1 MIGSCYK
8 GAEQYFADPRADCTK
23 AGILAT
29 CVIPIGFGFSTRW
42 TPMGIRS
49 RILLFQLIVVASVV
63 VMAAIVYISIRS
75 TTYYMERVQWAN
87 NQLEAV
93 TALTVNANRYSE
105 QIAEFL
111 LIGEPERSDYDSAS
125 AELEVGFDALEKLT
139 RGEAE
144 FLVGS
149 SEQEDGGDEI
159 FRITRMRALYG
170 EISKA
175 TAKAIELRNQGRQED
190 AVMVFRRDIENRF
203 DAEFENILEAARRDE
218 AEEVARAELQAE
230 ALWLRLT
237 WITAGLALAAVVLC
251 FVAAFLLTR
260 SLMRPIGLLTQGAET
275 IGRGEL
281 DHRIGYDS
289 RDELGALARRF
300 NTMAANQ
307 EDQRKRLLDARA
319 DLERQVAA
327 RTAELAAANQRLT
340 DLDRL
345 RVQFLAD
352 ISHELR
358 TPLTALRGE
367 AEIPLRHGSK
377 PEAVYRDA
385 LERIVTQSLEMSRL
399 VDDLVFLSRSETD
412 TIRFEPRRTDLVS
425 IVADA
430 VHDGEILARANAIEI
445 QADYRA
451 DQIWVTADAQQ
462 LKQALVILLDN
473 AIKYSPR
480 GRSVNLSMTV
490 SDGHAQI
497 TIRDKGLGIPAEEIP
512 KVFERFYRGRSP
524 RTSRQPGSGLGLAIA
539 KWLIEK
545 HQGEIALTSEVG
557 SYTEVVVRIPCAD
570 AAASSDETVDASA
583 IVSRKKAHAKTSAE

>member
-1 MIGSCYK
+1 
-8 GAEQYFADPRADCTK
+8 
-23 AGILAT
+23 
-29 CVIPIGFGFSTRW
+29 
-42 TPMGIRS
+42 MGIRS
-49 RILLFQLIVVASVV
+49 RILVFQLIVVGAVV
-63 VMAAIVYISIRS
+63 MMAAIVYITIRS
-75 TTYYMERVQWAN
+75 TTYYTLRVQWAN

-111 LIGEPERSDYDSAS
+111 LIGEPERPDYESAR
-125 AELEVGFDALEKLT
+125 AELEAGFEKLAQLT

-144 FLVGS
+144 FLGRS
-149 SEQEDGGDEI
+149 IEQEDSGDEI

-170 EISKA
+170 EIAKA
-175 TAKAIELRNQGRQED
+175 TSDAINLRNQGRQED
-190 AVMVFRRDIENRF
+190 AVRIFRRDIENRF

-218 AEEVARAELQAE
+218 EEEVVRTELQAE
-230 ALWLRLT
+230 ALWRRLT
-237 WITAGLALAAVVLC
+237 WMTAALALAAVVLC
-251 FVAAFLLTR
+251 FAAAFLLAR
-260 SLMRPIGLLTQGAET
+260 SLIRPISLLTEGTEA
-275 IGRGEL
+275 ISRGDL
-281 DHRIGYDS
+281 DHRIAFDG

-300 NTMAANQ
+300 NEMATHQ
-307 EDQRKRLLDARA
+307 QDQRDRLLNAKA
-319 DLERQVAA
+319 ELEQQVAA

-340 DLDRL
+340 ELDRL

-385 LERIVTQSLEMSRL
+385 LERIVTQSLEMGRL

-412 TIRFEPRRTDLVS
+412 TIRFEARRTDLVS

-430 VHDGEILARANAIEI
+430 VHEGEILGRAKGISINA
-445 QADYRA
+445 AYSTRPV
-451 DQIWVTADAQQ
+451 WVTADAQR
-462 LKQALVILLDN
+462 LKQALVIILDN

-480 GRSVNLSMTV
+480 DRSVNVNMTV
-490 SDGHAQI
+490 MDGHAEI
-497 TIRDKGLGIPAEEIP
+497 AIRDKGLGIPAEEIP

-524 RTSRQPGSGLGLAIA
+524 RASRQLGSGLGLAIA

-545 HQGEIALTSEVG
+545 HRGEIALTSEVG
-557 SYTEVVVRIPCAD
+557 SFTEVVVRLPRAD
-570 AAASSDETVDASA
+570 ATASA
-583 IVSRKKAHAKTSAE
+583 DANAGAAVVVLKKRLRAKTGSE

>member
-1 MIGSCYK
+1 
-8 GAEQYFADPRADCTK
+8 
-23 AGILAT
+23 
-29 CVIPIGFGFSTRW
+29 
-42 TPMGIRS
+42 MGIRS
-49 RILLFQLIVVASVV
+49 RIILFQSIVVASVLA
-63 VMAAIVYISIRS
+63 MAIAIYATIRS
-75 TTYYMERVQWAN
+75 TEYHLQRVQWTN
-87 NQLEAV
+87 HQLAAV
-93 TALTVNANRYSE
+93 TQLTVNANRYSE

-111 LIGEPERSDYDSAS
+111 LIGEPERADYDSAR
-125 AELEVGFDALEKLT
+125 AELEAGFDRLEKVT

-144 FLVGS
+144 FLVGT
-149 SEQEDGGDEI
+149 SEQEDEGDEI

-170 EISKA
+170 EIGKA
-175 TAKAIELRNQGRQED
+175 ALRAVDLRNQGRQEE
-190 AVMVFRRDIENRF
+190 AISVFRRDIENRF

-218 AEEVARAELQAE
+218 AEEVARTEIQAQ
-230 ALWLRLT
+230 ALWRRLT
-237 WITAGLALAAVVLC
+237 WIIVALILVAVVLC

-260 SLMRPIGLLTQGAET
+260 SLVRPIGLLIQGAEA

-281 DHRIGYDS
+281 DHRIDFDGH
-289 RDELGALARRF
+289 DELGVLAQRF
-300 NTMAANQ
+300 NAMAANQ
-307 EDQRKRLLDARA
+307 EDQRNRLLAARA
-319 DLERQVAA
+319 DLERQVTA

-412 TIRFEPRRTDLVS
+412 TIRFEPRRTDLVT

-430 VHDGEILARANAIEI
+430 VHDGEILARANAISI
-445 QADYRA
+445 KADYRT
-451 DQIWVTADAQQ
+451 DPIWVTADAQQ

-480 GRSVNLSMTV
+480 GRPVNLSMTV
-490 SDGHAQI
+490 SDGHARI

-524 RTSRQPGSGLGLAIA
+524 KASRQPGSGLGLAIA
-539 KWLIEK
+539 KWLVEK
-545 HQGEIALTSEVG
+545 HQGEITLTSEVG
-557 SYTEVVVRIPCAD
+557 SFTEVVVRIPCAD
-570 AAASSDETVDASA
+570 ANETQDDNVGAGA
-583 IVSRKKAHAKTSAE
+583 IASRKKPRAKTSAA

>member
-1 MIGSCYK
+1 
-8 GAEQYFADPRADCTK
+8 
-23 AGILAT
+23 
-29 CVIPIGFGFSTRW
+29 
-42 TPMGIRS
+42 MGIRF
-49 RILLFQLIVVASVV
+49 RILLFQLIMIGSVV
-63 VMAAIVYISIRS
+63 MMAAIVYITIRS
-75 TTYYMERVQWAN
+75 TTYYMQRVQWAN

-111 LIGEPERSDYDSAS
+111 LIGEPERPDYDSAS
-125 AELEVGFDALEKLT
+125 AELEAGFDELEKLT

-149 SEQEDGGDEI
+149 SKQEDDGDEI
-159 FRITRMRALYG
+159 FRIARMRTLYG
-170 EISKA
+170 EITKA
-175 TAKAIELRNQGRQED
+175 TSNAIDLRNQGRQED
-190 AVMVFRRDIENRF
+190 AVRVFRREIENRF

-218 AEEVARAELQAE
+218 AEEVARTELQAE
-230 ALWLRLT
+230 ALWRRLT
-237 WITAGLALAAVVLC
+237 WMTAALALAAVVLC
-251 FVAAFLLTR
+251 FVAAFLLAR
-260 SLMRPIGLLTQGAET
+260 SLMRPIGLLTQGAEA

-289 RDELGALARRF
+289 RDELGGLAQRF
-300 NTMAANQ
+300 NAMAANQ
-307 EDQRKRLLDARA
+307 EDQRKRLLNARTE
-319 DLERQVAA
+319 LERQVAA

-377 PEAVYRDA
+377 PEAIYRDA
-385 LERIVTQSLEMSRL
+385 LERIVAQSLEMGRL

-412 TIRFEPRRTDLVS
+412 TIRFEPRRTDLVT

-430 VHDGEILARANAIEI
+430 VHEGEILARTKDITVKS
-445 QADYRA
+445 DYCT
-451 DQIWVTADAQQ
+451 DPVWITADAQR
-462 LKQALVILLDN
+462 LKQALVIVLDN

-480 GRSVNLSMTV
+480 NRSVNLTMTV
-490 SDGHAQI
+490 ADGHAEI
-497 TIRDKGLGIPAEEIP
+497 AIRDKGLGIPAEEIP
-512 KVFERFYRGRSP
+512 KVFERFYRSRSP
-524 RTSRQPGSGLGLAIA
+524 KASRQPGSGLGLAIA

-545 HQGEIALTSEVG
+545 HQGEIALTSEAG
-557 SYTEVVVRIPCAD
+557 SFTEVVIRIPYTD
-570 AAASSDETVDASA
+570 AGAAWHESQDDPQSLE
-583 IVSRKKAHAKTSAE
+583 KKPRVKTGTE

>member
-1 MIGSCYK
+1 MS
-8 GAEQYFADPRADCTK
+8 
-23 AGILAT
+23 
-29 CVIPIGFGFSTRW
+29 
-42 TPMGIRS
+42 IRS
-49 RILLFQLIVVASVV
+49 RILLFQLIVIGSVV
-63 VMAAIVYISIRS
+63 LMAAIVYITIRS
-75 TTYYMERVQWAN
+75 TTYYMQRVEWAN

-111 LIGEPERSDYDSAS
+111 LIGEPERPDYESAR
-125 AELEVGFDALEKLT
+125 AELEAGFDELEKLT

-149 SEQEDGGDEI
+149 SEQEDDGDEI
-159 FRITRMRALYG
+159 FRITRMRTLYG
-170 EISKA
+170 EITKATSKA
-175 TAKAIELRNQGRQED
+175 IDLRNQGRQED
-190 AVMVFRRDIENRF
+190 AVSVFRRDIENRF

-230 ALWLRLT
+230 ALWRRLT
-237 WITAGLALAAVVLC
+237 WMTAALALAAVVLC
-251 FVAAFLLTR
+251 FVAAFLLAR
-260 SLMRPIGLLTQGAET
+260 SLMRPIALLTQGAEA

-289 RDELGALARRF
+289 GDELGALARRF
-300 NTMAANQ
+300 NAMAAHQ
-307 EDQRKRLLDARA
+307 EDQRDRLLDART

-385 LERIVTQSLEMSRL
+385 LERIVTQSLEMGRL

-412 TIRFEPRRTDLVS
+412 TIRFEPRRTDLVA

-430 VHDGEILARANAIEI
+430 IHEGEILARTKGISVE
-445 QADYRA
+445 ADYRTEPV
-451 DQIWVTADAQQ
+451 WVIADAQR
-462 LKQALVILLDN
+462 LKQALVIVLDN

-480 GRSVNLSMTV
+480 DRSVTLSMTV
-490 SDGHAQI
+490 ADGHAAI
-497 TIRDKGLGIPAEEIP
+497 VVRDGGLGIPAAEIP
-512 KVFERFYRGRSP
+512 KVFERFYRGRNP
-524 RTSRQPGSGLGLAIA
+524 KASRQPGSGLGLAIA
-539 KWLIEK
+539 KWLVEK

-557 SYTEVVVRIPCAD
+557 SFTEVRIRIPCAD
-570 AAASSDETVDASA
+570 ASSGATEGDTMVSPETSRVKASTE
-583 IVSRKKAHAKTSAE
+583 

>member
-1 MIGSCYK
+1 
-8 GAEQYFADPRADCTK
+8 
-23 AGILAT
+23 
-29 CVIPIGFGFSTRW
+29 
-42 TPMGIRS
+42 MGIRS
-49 RILLFQLIVVASVV
+49 RILLFQLIVVGSVV
-63 VMAAIVYISIRS
+63 MMAAIVYITIRS

-111 LIGEPERSDYDSAS
+111 LIGEPERPDYDSARV
-125 AELEVGFDALEKLT
+125 ELEAGFDRLEKLT

-149 SEQEDGGDEI
+149 SEQENDGDEI
-159 FRITRMRALYG
+159 FRITRMRTLYG

-175 TAKAIELRNQGRQED
+175 TARAIDLRNQGRQED
-190 AVMVFRRDIENRF
+190 AVMIFRRDIENRF
-203 DAEFENILEAARRDE
+203 DAEFENLLEAARRDE
-218 AEEVARAELQAE
+218 AEEVSRAELQAE
-230 ALWLRLT
+230 ALWQRLT
-237 WITAGLALAAVVLC
+237 WITAGLAFAAVVLC
-251 FVAAFLLTR
+251 FVAAFLLAR
-260 SLMRPIGLLTQGAET
+260 SLMRPIGLLTQGAEA

-300 NTMAANQ
+300 NSMAANQ
-307 EDQRKRLLDARA
+307 EDQRKRLLDART
-319 DLERQVAA
+319 DLERQVTA
-327 RTAELAAANQRLT
+327 RTAELAAANQQLT

-385 LERIVTQSLEMSRL
+385 LERIVNQSLEMGRL

-412 TIRFEPRRTDLVS
+412 TIRFEPRRTDLAT

-430 VHDGEILARANAIEI
+430 VHEGEILARTKGISI
-445 QADYRA
+445 KADYRT
-451 DQIWVTADAQQ
+451 DPIWINADAQR
-462 LKQALVILLDN
+462 LKQALVIILDN

-480 GRSVNLSMTV
+480 DRSVTLSMTV
-490 SDGHAQI
+490 TDGHAQI
-497 TIRDKGLGIPAEEIP
+497 AIRDRGLGIPAEEIP

-524 RTSRQPGSGLGLAIA
+524 KASRQPGSGLGLAIA

-545 HQGEIALTSEVG
+545 HQGEIALTSEIG
-557 SYTEVVVRIPCAD
+557 SFTEVVVRIPCAD
-570 AAASSDETVDASA
+570 ANEPPDHNVGAAAVVLKYRPRVKTDA
-583 IVSRKKAHAKTSAE
+583 E

>member
-1 MIGSCYK
+1 
-8 GAEQYFADPRADCTK
+8 
-23 AGILAT
+23 
-29 CVIPIGFGFSTRW
+29 
-42 TPMGIRS
+42 MGIRS
-49 RILLFQLIVVASVV
+49 RILLFQLIVVASVLM
-63 VMAAIVYISIRS
+63 MAAIVYLTIRS

-87 NQLEAV
+87 HQLEAV

-111 LIGEPERSDYDSAS
+111 LIGEPERPDYDSAS
-125 AELEVGFDALEKLT
+125 AELEAGFDALEKLT

-149 SEQEDGGDEI
+149 SEQEDDGDEI

-175 TAKAIELRNQGRQED
+175 TARAIDLRNQGRQED
-190 AVMVFRRDIENRF
+190 AVMIFRRDIENRF

-230 ALWLRLT
+230 ALWRRLT
-237 WITAGLALAAVVLC
+237 WITAGLALAAVILC
-251 FVAAFLLTR
+251 FVAAFLLAR
-260 SLMRPIGLLTQGAET
+260 SLMRPIGLLTQGAEA

-289 RDELGALARRF
+289 SDELGVLARRF
-300 NTMAANQ
+300 NAMAANQ
-307 EDQRKRLLDARA
+307 EDQRKRLLEARA
-319 DLERQVAA
+319 DLERQVTT

-412 TIRFEPRRTDLVS
+412 TIRFEPRRTDLVT

-430 VHDGEILARANAIEI
+430 VHDGEILARANAIAI
-445 QADYRA
+445 KADYRTEP
-451 DQIWVTADAQQ
+451 IWVTADAQQ

-480 GRSVNLSMTV
+480 GRPVNLSMTV
-490 SDGHAQI
+490 LDGHARI

-512 KVFERFYRGRSP
+512 KVFERFYRGRSL

-539 KWLIEK
+539 KWLVEK
-545 HQGEIALTSEVG
+545 HQGELTLTSEVG
-557 SYTEVVVRIPCAD
+557 SFTEVVVRIPCAD
-570 AAASSDETVDASA
+570 ANEASA
-583 IVSRKKAHAKTSAE
+583 GNFGAGATASRRRPRVKTSAA

>member
-1 MIGSCYK
+1 
-8 GAEQYFADPRADCTK
+8 
-23 AGILAT
+23 
-29 CVIPIGFGFSTRW
+29 
-42 TPMGIRS
+42 MGIRS
-49 RILLFQLIVVASVV
+49 RIILFQSIVVASVLA
-63 VMAAIVYISIRS
+63 MAIAVYATIRS
-75 TTYYMERVQWAN
+75 TEYHLQRVQWTN
-87 NQLEAV
+87 HQLAAV
-93 TALTVNANRYSE
+93 TQLTVNANRYSE

-111 LIGEPERSDYDSAS
+111 LIGEPERPDYDSAR
-125 AELEVGFDALEKLT
+125 AELEAGFDRLEKVT

-144 FLVGS
+144 FLVGT
-149 SEQEDGGDEI
+149 SEQEDEGDEI
-159 FRITRMRALYG
+159 FRVTRMRALYG
-170 EISKA
+170 EIGKA
-175 TAKAIELRNQGRQED
+175 ALRAVDLRNQGRQEE
-190 AVMVFRRDIENRF
+190 AISVFRRDIENRF

-218 AEEVARAELQAE
+218 AEEVARTEIQAE
-230 ALWLRLT
+230 ALWRRLT
-237 WITAGLALAAVVLC
+237 WIIVALILVAVVLC

-260 SLMRPIGLLTQGAET
+260 SLVRPIGLLIQGAEA

-281 DHRIGYDS
+281 DHRIDFDGH
-289 RDELGALARRF
+289 DELGVLAQRF
-300 NTMAANQ
+300 NAMAANQ
-307 EDQRKRLLDARA
+307 EDQRNRLLAARA
-319 DLERQVAA
+319 DLERQVTA

-399 VDDLVFLSRSETD
+399 VDDLVFLSRSESD
-412 TIRFEPRRTDLVS
+412 TIRFEPRRTDLVT

-430 VHDGEILARANAIEI
+430 VHDGEILARANAISI
-445 QADYRA
+445 KADYRT
-451 DQIWVTADAQQ
+451 DPIWVTADAQQ

-480 GRSVNLSMTV
+480 GRPVNLSMTV
-490 SDGHAQI
+490 SDGHARI

-524 RTSRQPGSGLGLAIA
+524 KASRQPGSGLGLAIA
-539 KWLIEK
+539 KWLVEK
-545 HQGEIALTSEVG
+545 HQGEITLTSEVG
-557 SYTEVVVRIPCAD
+557 SFTEVVVRIPCAD
-570 AAASSDETVDASA
+570 ANEAPDDNFGAGATA
-583 IVSRKKAHAKTSAE
+583 SRKKPRVKSSAA

>member
-1 MIGSCYK
+1 
-8 GAEQYFADPRADCTK
+8 
-23 AGILAT
+23 
-29 CVIPIGFGFSTRW
+29 
-42 TPMGIRS
+42 MGIRS
-49 RILLFQLIVVASVV
+49 RILLFQLIVVTSVLM
-63 VMAAIVYISIRS
+63 MAAIVYVTIRS

-87 NQLEAV
+87 DQLEAV

-111 LIGEPERSDYDSAS
+111 LIGEPERPDYDSAS
-125 AELEVGFDALEKLT
+125 AELEAGFDALEKLT

-149 SEQEDGGDEI
+149 SEQEDDGDEI

-175 TAKAIELRNQGRQED
+175 TARAIDLRNQGRQDD
-190 AVMVFRRDIENRF
+190 AVNIFRRDIENRF

-230 ALWLRLT
+230 ALWQRLT
-237 WITAGLALAAVVLC
+237 WITAGLALAAVILC
-251 FVAAFLLTR
+251 FVAAFLLAR
-260 SLMRPIGLLTQGAET
+260 SLMRPIGLLTQGAEA

-289 RDELGALARRF
+289 SDELGGLARRF
-300 NTMAANQ
+300 NAMAANQ
-307 EDQRKRLLDARA
+307 EDQRKRLLEARA
-319 DLERQVAA
+319 DLERQVTA

-412 TIRFEPRRTDLVS
+412 TIRFEPRRTDLVT

-430 VHDGEILARANAIEI
+430 VHDGEILARTNAIAI
-445 QADYRA
+445 KADYRT
-451 DQIWVTADAQQ
+451 DPIWVTADAQQ

-480 GRSVNLSMTV
+480 GRPVNLSMTV

-524 RTSRQPGSGLGLAIA
+524 KASRQPGSGLGLAIA
-539 KWLIEK
+539 KWLVEK
-545 HQGEIALTSEVG
+545 HQGEITLTSEVG
-557 SYTEVVVRIPCAD
+557 SFTEVVVRIPRAD
-570 AAASSDETVDASA
+570 ASEASDDKAGA
-583 IVSRKKAHAKTSAE
+583 ILSGKKPRMKTSAE

>member
-1 MIGSCYK
+1 
-8 GAEQYFADPRADCTK
+8 
-23 AGILAT
+23 
-29 CVIPIGFGFSTRW
+29 
-42 TPMGIRS
+42 MGIRS
-49 RILLFQLIVVASVV
+49 RIILFQSIVVASVLA
-63 VMAAIVYISIRS
+63 MAIAVYATIRS
-75 TTYYMERVQWAN
+75 TEYHLQRVQWTN
-87 NQLEAV
+87 HQLAAV
-93 TALTVNANRYSE
+93 TQLTVNANRYSE

-111 LIGEPERSDYDSAS
+111 LIGEPERPDYDSAR
-125 AELEVGFDALEKLT
+125 AELEAGFDRLEKVT

-144 FLVGS
+144 FLVGT
-149 SEQEDGGDEI
+149 SEQEDEGDEI
-159 FRITRMRALYG
+159 FRVTRMRALYG
-170 EISKA
+170 EIGKA
-175 TAKAIELRNQGRQED
+175 ALRAVDLRNQGRQEE
-190 AVMVFRRDIENRF
+190 AISVFRRDIENRF

-218 AEEVARAELQAE
+218 AEEVARTEIQAE
-230 ALWLRLT
+230 ALWRRLT
-237 WITAGLALAAVVLC
+237 WIIVALILVAVVLC

-260 SLMRPIGLLTQGAET
+260 SLVRPIGLLIQGAEA

-281 DHRIGYDS
+281 DHRIDFDGH
-289 RDELGALARRF
+289 DELGVLAQRF
-300 NTMAANQ
+300 NAMAANQ
-307 EDQRKRLLDARA
+307 EDQRNRLLAARA
-319 DLERQVAA
+319 DLERQVTA

-399 VDDLVFLSRSETD
+399 VDDLVFLSRSESD
-412 TIRFEPRRTDLVS
+412 TIRFEPRRTDLVT

-430 VHDGEILARANAIEI
+430 VHDGEILARANAISI
-445 QADYRA
+445 KADYRT
-451 DQIWVTADAQQ
+451 DPIWVTADAQQ

-480 GRSVNLSMTV
+480 GRPVNLSMTV
-490 SDGHAQI
+490 SDGHARI

-524 RTSRQPGSGLGLAIA
+524 KASRQPGSGLGLAIA
-539 KWLIEK
+539 KWLVEK
-545 HQGEIALTSEVG
+545 HQGEITLTSEVG
-557 SYTEVVVRIPCAD
+557 SFTEVVVRIPCAD
-570 AAASSDETVDASA
+570 ANEAPDDNFGAGATP
-583 IVSRKKAHAKTSAE
+583 SRKKPRVKSSAA

>member
-1 MIGSCYK
+1 
-8 GAEQYFADPRADCTK
+8 
-23 AGILAT
+23 
-29 CVIPIGFGFSTRW
+29 
-42 TPMGIRS
+42 MGIRS
-49 RILLFQLIVVASVV
+49 RILLFQLIVVGAVV
-63 VMAAIVYISIRS
+63 MMAAIVYVTIRS

-87 NQLEAV
+87 DQLEAV

-111 LIGEPERSDYDSAS
+111 LIGEPERPDYESAS
-125 AELEVGFDALEKLT
+125 AELEAGFDALEKLT
-139 RGEAE
+139 LGEAE
-144 FLVGS
+144 FLGRS
-149 SEQEDGGDEI
+149 SALEDDGDEI

-175 TAKAIELRNQGRQED
+175 TARAIDLRNQGRQED
-190 AVMVFRRDIENRF
+190 AVNIFRRDIENRF

-230 ALWLRLT
+230 ALWRRLT

-251 FVAAFLLTR
+251 FVAAFLLAR
-260 SLMRPIGLLTQGAET
+260 SLMRPIGLLTQGAEA

-289 RDELGALARRF
+289 SDELGVLARRF
-300 NTMAANQ
+300 NAMAANQ
-307 EDQRKRLLDARA
+307 EDQRKRLLEARA
-319 DLERQVAA
+319 DLERQVTA

-412 TIRFEPRRTDLVS
+412 TIRFEPRRTDLVT

-430 VHDGEILARANAIEI
+430 VHDGEILARTKGISVK
-445 QADYRA
+445 ADYRTEPV
-451 DQIWVTADAQQ
+451 WVIADAQR
-462 LKQALVILLDN
+462 LKQALVIVLDN

-480 GRSVNLSMTV
+480 DRSVNLSMTV
-490 SDGHAQI
+490 ADGHAEI
-497 TIRDKGLGIPAEEIP
+497 VVRDKGLGIPAEEIP
-512 KVFERFYRGRSP
+512 KIFERFYRGRNP
-524 RTSRQPGSGLGLAIA
+524 KASRQPGSGLGLAIA

-545 HQGEIALTSEVG
+545 HQGVIALTSEVG
-557 SYTEVVVRIPCAD
+557 SFTEVHIRIPCAD
-570 AAASSDETVDASA
+570 ASSSPGMTGGDAKVASKTK
-583 IVSRKKAHAKTSAE
+583 SRENAKAE

>member
-1 MIGSCYK
+1 
-8 GAEQYFADPRADCTK
+8 
-23 AGILAT
+23 
-29 CVIPIGFGFSTRW
+29 
-42 TPMGIRS
+42 MGIRS
-49 RILLFQLIVVASVV
+49 RILLFQLIVVASVLM
-63 VMAAIVYISIRS
+63 MAAIVYLTIRS

-111 LIGEPERSDYDSAS
+111 LIGEPERPDYESAS
-125 AELEVGFDALEKLT
+125 AELEAGFDALEKLT

-144 FLVGS
+144 FLGRS
-149 SEQEDGGDEI
+149 SEHEEDGDEI

-175 TAKAIELRNQGRQED
+175 TARAIDLRNQGRQED
-190 AVMVFRRDIENRF
+190 AVMIFRRDIENRF

-230 ALWLRLT
+230 ALWRRLT

-251 FVAAFLLTR
+251 FVAAFLLAR
-260 SLMRPIGLLTQGAET
+260 SLMRPIGLLTQGAEA

-289 RDELGALARRF
+289 SDELGVLARRF
-300 NTMAANQ
+300 NAMAANQ
-307 EDQRKRLLDARA
+307 EDQRKRLLEARA
-319 DLERQVAA
+319 DLERQVTA

-412 TIRFEPRRTDLVS
+412 TIRFEPRRTDLVT

-430 VHDGEILARANAIEI
+430 VHDGEILARTNAIAI
-445 QADYRA
+445 KADYRTNP
-451 DQIWVTADAQQ
+451 IWVTADAQQ

-480 GRSVNLSMTV
+480 GRPVNLSMTV
-490 SDGHAQI
+490 SDGHARI

-524 RTSRQPGSGLGLAIA
+524 KASRQPGSGLGLAIA

-545 HQGEIALTSEVG
+545 HRGEITLTSEVG
-557 SYTEVVVRIPCAD
+557 SFTEVVVRIPYAD
-570 AAASSDETVDASA
+570 ATETQDDNVGAGAIASG
-583 IVSRKKAHAKTSAE
+583 KKPRVKTSAA